1 MEEEEYKVVPIP
13 KFAKYEVSREGRF
26 RSCGKAYEPY
36 RSHGTYYLVAYD
48 RGKRYVLN
56 AAKAVAAAWIN
67 DYRYPGEVVRK
78 NGNKYDIRADN
89 LLPCDE
95 CALSVYY
102 GQKSRQAIR
111 RYEAKIMDGK
121 EAYSMAESELQI
133 CRRLLDN
140 GDATEL
146 ADYIKS
152 SMMDDEVRRIMDIN
166 AYSYERAMMLVVNA
180 VAILIERISG
190 GAFVVNLRKEIRK
203 LIKDIRRGG
212 VQ

>member
-1 MEEEEYKVVPIP
+1 MEEYKIVPVP
-13 KFAKYEVSREGRF
+13 KFEKYEVSRQGRF

-48 RGKRYVLN
+48 SGKRYVLN
-56 AAKAVAAAWIN
+56 AAKAVAAAWIS

-78 NGNKYDIRADN
+78 NGNKYDIRVDN

-95 CALSVYY
+95 RALSVYY
-102 GQKSRQAIR
+102 GNKSRKSVR
-111 RYEAKIMDGK
+111 RYEAKIMEGK
-121 EAYSMAESELQI
+121 EAYIMAECEMKI
-133 CRRLLDN
+133 CRRLIDN

-146 ADYIKS
+146 ADYIKNN
-152 SMMDDEVRRIMDIN
+152 MMDNEVRRVMDVN

-190 GAFVVNLRKEIRK
+190 GAFVVNLRIEIRK
-203 LIKDIRRGG
+203 IVKSIRRGD

>member
-1 MEEEEYKVVPIP
+1 ME
-13 KFAKYEVSREGRF
+13 
-26 RSCGKAYEPY
+26 
-36 RSHGTYYLVAYD
+36 
-48 RGKRYVLN
+48 
-56 AAKAVAAAWIN
+56 
-67 DYRYPGEVVRK
+67 
-78 NGNKYDIRADN
+78 
-89 LLPCDE
+89 
-95 CALSVYY
+95 
-102 GQKSRQAIR
+102 
-111 RYEAKIMDGK
+111 GK
-121 EAYSMAESELQI
+121 ETYSMAESELQI

-140 GDATEL
+140 GNATEL

-203 LIKDIRRGG
+203 TIKDIRRGG